1 MTTFE
6 SLARD
11 AQPLMTGRNMK
22 EATRRKSRPPS
33 RASLR
38 EMPEVDFTL
47 AKTRRNPYS
56 HRVVI
61 EGASVHIVR
70 GRPKKGSETGPT
82 SPRSIRFPDEVW
94 QQTLEKRAKAEGITW
109 VEGSVPSR

>member
-1 MTTFE
+1 
-6 SLARD
+6 
-11 AQPLMTGRNMK
+11 
-22 EATRRKSRPPS
+22 
-33 RASLR
+33 
-38 EMPEVDFTL
+38 MPEVDFTL

-94 QQTLEKRAKAEGITW
+94 QQTLEKRAKAEGITLHAALRAAVLTW
-109 VEGSVPSR
+109 VEGGVPSR